1 MDISHVIVAR
11 VWRKHGMKPHRIEH
25 YMASNDPDFERKAA
39 DVIGSYLN
47 PPAHAAVFY
56 VDENT
61 YSASDRK
68 SARCPSTPPSIP
80 RPVTSRERSPS
91 GIRPLNS
98 SRF

>member
-56 VDENT
+56 V
-61 YSASDRK
+61 R
-68 SARCPSTPPSIP
+68 
-80 RPVTSRERSPS
+80 
-91 GIRPLNS
+91 
-98 SRF
+98 